1 MLRKGRLHVREPDAL
16 NDGTFRA
23 VTLINKPPHGV
34 MVWAGRLYAVAG
46 DKNAEDIEIGDY
58 QASEKVSFCQWADV
72 WEYFASREYAA
83 LVSDLRSQVQL
94 LYPGE

>member
-1 MLRKGRLHVREPDAL
+1 MLRKGTLHAREPEAMH
-16 NDGTFRA
+16 DGKFKA

-34 MVWAGRLYAVAG
+34 MVWAGSLYPSAK
-46 DKNAEDIEIGDY
+46 DKSATDIDVGDY
-58 QASEKVSFCQWADV
+58 ASSEKVSFCQWSDV

-83 LVSDLRSQVQL
+83 LVSQLRSEVQA